1 MEQVINDLK
10 VRSGKSP
17 SKYIVDDIIEEN
29 FEDNVISVVFL
40 ASETARIALVLQ
52 KNDVQSYKIEKNK
65 TFFVQN
71 LEHVQ
76 TDNEVAF
83 FKIPSPA
90 KIILKSSRTSVPNS
104 LKFEKKHK
112 KTTSLDMKKI
122 FGENVPAPEVKTE
135 NELYVLS
142 LFDFIQNATRQITGM
157 HYVEVNILFILN
169 FSSLF

>member
-83 FKIPSPA
+83 F
-90 KIILKSSRTSVPNS
+90 
-104 LKFEKKHK
+104 
-112 KTTSLDMKKI
+112 
-122 FGENVPAPEVKTE
+122 
-135 NELYVLS
+135 
-142 LFDFIQNATRQITGM
+142 
-157 HYVEVNILFILN
+157 
-169 FSSLF
+169 